1 MTALKQAAIFWVA
14 AFMYVILLL
23 CAISPGELVAQTP
36 ADVRDVR
43 PATPGTAVDVPNPIK
58 PVPAATISINEKLF
72 NQLQILQQE
81 VLELRGQVELQS
93 HEIKKLKQQRLDDYL
108 DLDRRIGEISPS
120 STESVDQ
127 TTRSVV
133 SDTLKPPVPSAS
145 VSGKFEPG
153 EDERVRYRKAI
164 DQVLKQQDYQ
174 SAQMSFSDYLAR
186 YPKGYYTPNVY
197 YWQGEI
203 FLLQDE
209 TDKAV
214 NAFTALI
221 EQYPNHSKVYDAKY
235 KLAKIYFR
243 QGKKE
248 EAKFLLEAVV
258 QSSTDASRLAQSFL
272 DSNY

>member
-1 MTALKQAAIFWVA
+1 MLMF
-14 AFMYVILLL
+14 LL
-23 CAISPGELVAQTP
+23 AE
-36 ADVRDVR
+36 R
-43 PATPGTAVDVPNPIK
+43 
-58 PVPAATISINEKLF
+58 
-72 NQLQILQQE
+72 
-81 VLELRGQVELQS
+81 
-93 HEIKKLKQQRLDDYL
+93 
-108 DLDRRIGEISPS
+108 
-120 STESVDQ
+120 VDQ

-248 EAKFLLEAVV
+248 EAKFLLEDVV